1 MNIAPVRAVLDRAAD
16 ARRELRL
23 WWRDDDATTA
33 TPELDRLLALARAVQ
48 APVAVAA
55 IPAGLDASLP
65 MRLRDE
71 AGAGML
77 VHGLAHANH
86 AAPGRKAAEFG
97 DDRPLGTLAAEAG
110 AGLARARDLAGPL
123 LLPVFVPPW
132 NRVTA
137 TLAPLLP
144 GLGYVGLSTFGTVR
158 PCPDLV
164 VVNTHLDPVDWRGSR
179 GALDPLALAAALERA
194 LADSH
199 DGPIGLLTHHL
210 MFDEPLW
217 AATAALLE
225 CLATHPAVRFPS
237 LEELWSA
244 EGRHCTVT
252 CLMT

>member
-1 MNIAPVRAVLDRAAD
+1 MNVEPIRAVLDRAAG
-16 ARRELRL
+16 AGRELRL
-23 WWRDDDATTA
+23 WWRDDDAVTA
-33 TPELDRLLALARAVQ
+33 TPELDRLLALARAVG
-48 APVAVAA
+48 APVAIAA
-55 IPAGLDASLP
+55 IPARLHVSLR

-71 AGAGML
+71 AGARIL

-86 AAPGRKAAEFG
+86 AAPGRKKAEFG
-97 DDRPLGTLAAEAG
+97 DDRPLGTLAADAG

-137 TLAPLLP
+137 TLTPLLP
-144 GLGYVGLSTFGTVR
+144 GLGYAGLSTFGTVR

-164 VVNTHLDPVDWRGSR
+164 VLNTHLDPVDWRGSR
-179 GALDPLALAAALERA
+179 GALESLALAAALERA
-194 LADSH
+194 LADRQ
-199 DGPIGLLTHHL
+199 DAPIGLLTHHL
-210 MFDEPLW
+210 MFDEPHW
-217 AATAALLE
+217 AATAEILE